1 MFLQIRRELRFSLEI
16 DISALPTLVTNNANS
31 VISYL
36 CLTDTNRHFAAA
48 ILKILIEDRRDTHAE
63 RINNNIHIVSMRP
76 GDLVMVQ
83 TTVQSDKI
91 KDKVA
96 KLSYAVRAPFHI
108 IRSTNRGGY
117 IVRKLNKS
125 DSPELNFMSEN

>member
-1 MFLQIRRELRFSLEI
+1 MFLQIRRELRFSLEV

-91 KDKVA
+91 KDEVA

-108 IRSTNRGGY
+108 IRSTDRGGY